1 VEDILEEIRWP
12 RRNLKGPSNRKS
24 LPLSALELAMAPGE
38 PYALDDLA
46 ERTARQASDLL
57 ADLATLEL
65 NGRISR
71 LPGGRFVR
79 LDESA
84 IGER

>member
-1 VEDILEEIRWP
+1 VDDILEEIRWP
-12 RRNLKGPSNRKS
+12 KPGTQAPSNRKS
-24 LPLSALELAMAPGE
+24 LPLSHLELAMAPGE
-38 PYALDDLA
+38 PYALDELA
-46 ERTARQASDLL
+46 EQTGRAAPALL

-65 NGRISR
+65 NGRITR

-84 IGER
+84 IGGR